1 MPSLGT
7 LSLSTRRSTLWCNV
21 VNLLS
26 TPPSHLSIPRSHPC
40 ASSFSWT
47 RRTARPP
54 APLQCSNHIFDG
66 TPAPG
71 PIETERES
79 GRDLQCRY
87 RKERRV
93 RKSSFP
99 SWIDQT
105 RKRSRF
111 ETLSFWAQTK
121 ICELHNSPYP
131 REFWPIIRGVV
142 YSSHL
147 HPPAREVNWKVNGNS
162 TLPLPPS
169 SCAI

>member
-1 MPSLGT
+1 MQRCKPTFHPSLPSVHS
-7 LSLSTRRSTLWCNV
+7 SLPPLRVFLLLDAADGEAAPPMLQPHFRR
-21 VNLLS
+21 
-26 TPPSHLSIPRSHPC
+26 H
-40 ASSFSWT
+40 
-47 RRTARPP
+47 
-54 APLQCSNHIFDG
+54 
-66 TPAPG
+66 PG
-71 PIETERES
+71 PRPDRDRERES